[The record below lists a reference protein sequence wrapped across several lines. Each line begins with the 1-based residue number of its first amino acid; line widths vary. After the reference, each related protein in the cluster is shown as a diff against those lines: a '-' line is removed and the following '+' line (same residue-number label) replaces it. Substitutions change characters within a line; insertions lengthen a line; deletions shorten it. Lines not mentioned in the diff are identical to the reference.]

1 MVWMCRDESNM
12 EAVLKA
18 ADEVEKL
25 ECISPLT
32 CLFRQHLA
40 CLQHVSGKR
49 RAAARS
55 HTLTWDVVWVTNS

>member
-1 MVWMCRDESNM
+1 M

-18 ADEVEKL
+18 ANEVEKL
-25 ECISPLT
+25 GCIGPLI

-49 RAAARS
+49 KAAARS
-55 HTLTWDVVWVTNS
+55 HTLT